1 MGGHHPSSPFPMLEA
16 RPPCPSGAT
25 KHPTMGHGPFH
36 LVLRLKE
43 STVRF
48 WFDFCI
54 AVSAKKSWRR
64 KESIGMLGLPH
75 GVKGKAAGLSLPQLC
90 SVSSTREEARAS
102 CLSKS

>member
-1 MGGHHPSSPFPMLEA
+1 
-16 RPPCPSGAT
+16 
-25 KHPTMGHGPFH
+25 MGHGPFH

-54 AVSAKKSWRR
+54 AVFAKKRWRR
-64 KESIGMLGLPH
+64 KEKHRHVQPVPRRERQSGWAQPATLVLS
-75 GVKGKAAGLSLPQLC
+75 AALEKRG
-90 SVSSTREEARAS
+90 